1 MGQGT
6 LGAFLAEQL
15 AEVFAA
21 LSDPTRLRII
31 YALLQTEMCVRDLA
45 RIVGVSESGV
55 SHQLRGLRGLRLVKS
70 RRDGQ
75 HVYYSLADDHVIG
88 LLSQCLEHVQEDG

>member
-1 MGQGT
+1 MVQGA
-6 LGAFLAEQL
+6 LNASLAGQL

-31 YALLQTEMCVRDLA
+31 YALLQNEMCVYELA
-45 RIVGVSESGV
+45 GVVGISESGV
-55 SHQLRGLRGLRLVKS
+55 SHQLRGLRRLRLVKN

-75 HVYYSLADDHVIG
+75 RVYYTLADDHVIV
-88 LLSQCLEHVQEDG
+88 LLSQCLEHVGESG